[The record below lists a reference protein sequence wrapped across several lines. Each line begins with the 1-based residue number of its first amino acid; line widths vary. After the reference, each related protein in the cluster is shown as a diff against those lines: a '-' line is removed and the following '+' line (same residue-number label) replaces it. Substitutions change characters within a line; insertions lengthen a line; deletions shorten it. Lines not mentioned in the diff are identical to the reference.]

1 MSYTHQKVSWQ
12 ACNKV
17 GASIVNVY
25 GDIERATAV
34 DITARKQPHEEVIT
48 DSTGKTFLTK
58 NIFYVDPKVEPKA
71 FNIQQ
76 YDTLDGEMIISVYK
90 MCGLFNKVKLIRFIT
105 V

>member
-17 GASIVNVY
+17 DASIVNVY

-34 DITARKQPHEEVIT
+34 TITARKQPHEEVVT
-48 DSTGKTFLTK
+48 DSNGKTYLTK
-58 NIFYVDPKVEPKA
+58 NIYYVDPKVEPNA
-71 FNIQQ
+71 FSIQK
-76 YDTLDGEMIISVYK
+76 YDTLDGEKIIKMYK
-90 MCGLFNKVKLIRFIT
+90 MCTLYGQVKLIRFIT